1 MEQEY
6 DAAAKLI
13 PEGCEC
19 LCIALSKDYMGK
31 VTVGTAL
38 IDSAKKK
45 MAAVQEKGEA
55 LSLKRK
61 EVNERKDAIVKK
73 LKKSS
78 SSKDVT

>member
-1 MEQEY
+1 MEKDLEQEY

-45 MAAVQEKGEA
+45 DGCCSGEGRSLVIETKGSQWKERCYCEEAQEE
-55 LSLKRK
+55 
-61 EVNERKDAIVKK
+61 
-73 LKKSS
+73 
-78 SSKDVT
+78 